1 MGLPDGGL
9 LALLIGGSLV
19 AGWIDAVV
27 GGGGLVLIPLML
39 IVFPNIAPAT
49 AFGTNKLAAI
59 WGTATA
65 AFMYLRKVDVDR
77 RMVAVSVPIAGGF
90 AVIGALAAS
99 AVSSDVMRPFVI
111 VLMVTVGAFVAFRP
125 QFGATHESS
134 EPVSRSRFAVAL
146 GMLGVIGFYDGVFG
160 PGTGMFLIITLTA
173 LLHQSFLQSAAM
185 AKVANTATNVGALI
199 VFASQGHVMWLLG
212 AILAIAN
219 VAGSVLGS
227 RLVLGRGT
235 AIVRYAL
242 LVVVVVMA
250 VKLSVDQ
257 FA

>member
-9 LALLIGGSLV
+9 LTLLIGGSLV

-39 IVFPNIAPAT
+39 IVFPGIAPAT
-49 AFGTNKLAAI
+49 AFGTNKVAAI

-65 AFMYLRKVDVDR
+65 AALYLRKVTVDKR
-77 RMVAVSVPIAGGF
+77 IVAISVPVAGGF
-90 AVIGALAAS
+90 AAVGALAAS

-111 VLMVTVGAFVAFRP
+111 VLMLGVGAFVVFRP
-125 QFGATHESS
+125 QFGATTESAT
-134 EPVSRSRFAVAL
+134 PVGRGRFVVAIA
-146 GMLGVIGFYDGVFG
+146 MLAVIGFYDGVFG

-173 LLHQSFLQSAAM
+173 LLHQNFLQSAAM

-199 VFASQGHVMWLLG
+199 VFTSQGHVMWLLG
-212 AILAIAN
+212 AILAVAN
-219 VAGSVLGS
+219 IAGSVLGS

-235 AIVRYAL
+235 AVVRYAL
-242 LVVVVVMA
+242 LIVVIVMA
-250 VKLSVDQ
+250 IKLSIDQ

>member
-1 MGLPDGGL
+1 MDLPSAPL
-9 LALLIGGSLV
+9 LSLLIGGAAV

-39 IVFPNIAPAT
+39 MVFPSAPPAL
-49 AFGTNKLAAI
+49 ALGTNKLAAV

-65 AFMYLRKVDVDR
+65 ACMYLRSVSVDR
-77 RMVAVSVPIAGGF
+77 RLVAVSIPIA
-90 AVIGALAAS
+90 ACCAALGALAAS
-99 AVSSDVMRPFVI
+99 AISSDVMRPFVI
-111 VLMVTVGAFVAFRP
+111 VLMVGVGAFVAFRP
-125 QFGATHESS
+125 QFGSTRESS
-134 EPVSRSRFAVAL
+134 LPVSRTRFGVAL
-146 GMLGVIGFYDGVFG
+146 AVLGIIGLYDGVFG

-185 AKVANTATNVGALI
+185 AKVANTATNIGAI
-199 VFASQGHVMWLLG
+199 AVFAAQGNVFWLLG
-212 AILAIAN
+212 AILAVAN
-219 VAGSVLGS
+219 VAGSVVGS

-257 FA
+257 FG